1 MSQQVCTEFFA
12 KVNTDTALQ
21 QEVNASLE
29 GKEGME
35 AAQAFA
41 WVGAKH
47 GYEFTAEEAAHKY
60 QEIFA
65 AADAELDEEAL
76 EKVAGGGFW
85 GQSWARCGESWA
97 KKVYCGGY
105 R

>member
-1 MSQQVCTEFFA
+1 MSQQVCAEFFA

-76 EKVAGGGFW
+76 DEEALEKVAAGSCCWIDWGGKGVTFKW
-85 GQSWARCGESWA
+85 QW
-97 KKVYCGGY
+97 
-105 R
+105 

>member
-76 EKVAGGGFW
+76 EKVAGGGKKC
-85 GQSWARCGESWA
+85 CGIRGWDKMDA
-97 KKVYCGGY
+97 AAG
-105 R
+105 

>member
-47 GYEFTAEEAAHKY
+47 GYEFTAEEAAHNKY

-76 EKVAGGGFW
+76 EKVAGG
-85 GQSWARCGESWA
+85 QKPR
-97 KKVYCGGY
+97 
-105 R
+105 

>member
-76 EKVAGGGFW
+76 EKVAGGFCCSALSEGRNCSRENVGSRF
-85 GQSWARCGESWA
+85 
-97 KKVYCGGY
+97 K
-105 R
+105 

>member
-76 EKVAGGGFW
+76 EKVAGGYVLGIMELTEK
-85 GQSWARCGESWA
+85 WAGKISRCGW
-97 KKVYCGGY
+97 
-105 R
+105 